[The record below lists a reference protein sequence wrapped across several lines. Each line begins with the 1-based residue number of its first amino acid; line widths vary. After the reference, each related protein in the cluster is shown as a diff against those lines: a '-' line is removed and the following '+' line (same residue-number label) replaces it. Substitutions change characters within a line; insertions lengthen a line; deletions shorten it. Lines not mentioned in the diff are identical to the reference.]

1 MDVSSERRTLL
12 PAPPRNLV
20 SDVSDLSQHFTVD
33 LLSVM
38 QDSLPR
44 SKELKSVIM
53 EARISTGADCRYIP
67 KCTLDTGANRGNYIG
82 REALSLIQFPR
93 MFPCRHSARL
103 GDGKTYVT
111 INEGVQLR
119 VQIFKED
126 GTLSEPVEA
135 SFFVVETLGEE
146 MIIGLQDLLG
156 SFFDIF
162 AEVLETAANRR
173 LPSAEVDD
181 TLKFFQRL
189 FLDLQTEVEKP
200 FPSNSRLKQL
210 VKQARRTCSS
220 Q

>member
-1 MDVSSERRTLL
+1 MPVVQRTLL
-12 PAPPRNLV
+12 PVPPQNFV
-20 SDVSDLSQHFTVD
+20 SDVSDLSDHFTVD

-53 EARISTGADCRYIP
+53 EARISTGADSRYVP

-82 REALSLIQFPR
+82 REALSLIQFPK

-111 INEGVQLR
+111 ISEGVGLR

-135 SFFVVETLGEE
+135 
-146 MIIGLQDLLG
+146 
-156 SFFDIF
+156 
-162 AEVLETAANRR
+162 N
-173 LPSAEVDD
+173 
-181 TLKFFQRL
+181 
-189 FLDLQTEVEKP
+189 FL
-200 FPSNSRLKQL
+200 S
-210 VKQARRTCSS
+210 
-220 Q
+220 